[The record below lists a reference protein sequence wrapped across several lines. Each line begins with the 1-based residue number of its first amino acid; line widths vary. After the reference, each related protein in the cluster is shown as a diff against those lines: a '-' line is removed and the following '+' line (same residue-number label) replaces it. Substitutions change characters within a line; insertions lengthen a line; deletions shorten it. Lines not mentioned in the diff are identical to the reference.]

1 MFENEGTEIESTQSD
16 VVEESSSE
24 TPDSSQETQQV
35 AAPQEQKEVP
45 FHEHP
50 RWKEVMEERNAERQR
65 AQALE
70 QRLAD
75 MDRRYQEL
83 SRPKS
88 DKPDFKE
95 ISSKMQERLKS
106 IDPEFQTY
114 MQLLQEQAMSA
125 TEKLNAFE
133 EKQLVSTLTSKF
145 EDLAAKSSLSPALKD
160 LYFSKMDSE
169 YRAGRLNSPDA
180 LEKVFKAFH
189 EPYAKQQEEL
199 KRAAIE
205 EYTKAKKADAT
216 KPTGQPKGKAPA
228 AGQVD
233 FSKMTQQEAKQF
245 LNKQIVTQL
254 RAGRET

>member
-16 VVEESSSE
+16 VVDESSSDSQ
-24 TPDSSQETQQV
+24 DSSQVAQQA
-35 AAPQEQKEVP
+35 AAPKEENLP

-50 RWKEVMEERNAERQR
+50 RWKEVMEERNAERTR

-83 SRPKS
+83 SRPRSEPKK
-88 DKPDFKE
+88 DALVDRLTGIDEDFGRRFGE
-95 ISSKMQERLKS
+95 IAKQAELAT
-106 IDPEFQTY
+106 Q
-114 MQLLQEQAMSA
+114 LQEQ
-125 TEKLNAFE
+125 LNAFKE
-133 EKQLVSTLTSKF
+133 ERVVESLKGKF
-145 EDLAAKSSLSPALKD
+145 EELASKNSLDPTDKE
-160 LYFSKMDSE
+160 LYFSKLDLA
-169 YRAGRLNSPDA
+169 YRQGKLRSPADVEA
-180 LEKVFKAFH
+180 QFKAIH
-189 EPYAKQQEEL
+189 EPQAKRMEAY

-216 KPTGQPKGKAPA
+216 RPTGQPKGKAPS
-228 AGQVD
+228 AGKVD
-233 FSKMTQQEAKQF
+233 FSKMSQQEAKAF

>member
-16 VVEESSSE
+16 VTEESSSE
-24 TPDSSQETQQV
+24 TPDSSQAEQQA
-35 AAPQEQKEVP
+35 AAPKEETLP

-83 SRPKS
+83 SRPK
-88 DKPDFKE
+88 PAAKE
-95 ISSKMQERLKS
+95 DAMVARLMG
-106 IDPEFQTY
+106 IDPEFGKDYQSIKEQAALTA
-114 MQLLQEQAMSA
+114 QLQEQLASF
-125 TEKLNAFE
+125 KE
-133 EKQLVSTLTSKF
+133 ERVVESLKGKF
-145 EDLAAKSSLSPALKD
+145 EDLASQNKLDQYDKD
-160 LYFSKMDSE
+160 LYF
-169 YRAGRLNSPDA
+169 ARLDA
-180 LEKVFKAFH
+180 LYREGKLRSPADLENHFKAIH
-189 EPYAKQQEEL
+189 EPQAKRMEAY

-205 EYTKAKKADAT
+205 EYTKAKKTDAT

-228 AGQVD
+228 AGKVD

>member
-16 VVEESSSE
+16 VSSESSSE
-24 TPDSSQETQQV
+24 TPDSSQEGQQA
-35 AAPQEQKEVP
+35 AAPQQAPEVP

-50 RWKEVMEERNAERQR
+50 RWKEVMEERNSERQR

-83 SRPKS
+83 SRPK
-88 DKPDFKE
+88 PQAKE
-95 ISSKMQERLKS
+95 DAMVARLMG
-106 IDPEFQTY
+106 IDPEFGKDYQSIKEQAALTA
-114 MQLLQEQAMSA
+114 QLQEQLASF
-125 TEKLNAFE
+125 KE
-133 EKQLVSTLTSKF
+133 ERVVESLKGKF
-145 EDLAAKSSLSPALKD
+145 EDLASQNKLDPADKE
-160 LYFSKMDSE
+160 LYFAHLDQA
-169 YRAGRLNSPDA
+169 YRQGKLRSPSDVEA
-180 LEKVFKAFH
+180 QFNDFN
-189 EPYAKQQEEL
+189 EPRAKQLEAY
-199 KRAAIE
+199 KRDAME

-228 AGQVD
+228 AGKVD
-233 FSKMTQQEAKQF
+233 FSKMTQLEAKQI

>member
-1 MFENEGTEIESTQSD
+1 MFENEGTEIESTTD
-16 VVEESSSE
+16 VVEESSSGSQ
-24 TPDSSQETQQV
+24 DSSQTEQQA
-35 AAPQEQKEVP
+35 AAPKEETLP

-50 RWKEVMEERNAERQR
+50 RWKEVMEERNTERQR

-83 SRPKS
+83 SRPR
-88 DKPDFKE
+88 
-95 ISSKMQERLKS
+95 QEPKKDALLDRLIE
-106 IDPEFQTY
+106 IDPEFGNKFGEISKQA
-114 MQLLQEQAMSA
+114 QLAAQLQEQ
-125 TEKLNAFE
+125 LNSFKE
-133 EKQLVSTLTSKF
+133 ERVVESLKGKF
-145 EDLAAKSSLSPALKD
+145 EDLASQSKLDPADKSLYFAQLDLAYRQGKLRSPAD
-160 LYFSKMDSE
+160 VE
-169 YRAGRLNSPDA
+169 NH
-180 LEKVFKAFH
+180 FKAIH
-189 EPYAKQQEEL
+189 EPRAKQLEAY

-205 EYTKAKKADAT
+205 EYTKAKKADAN

-228 AGQVD
+228 AGKVD

>member
-24 TPDSSQETQQV
+24 TPDSSQAGRQAV
-35 AAPQEQKEVP
+35 APKEEPLP

-50 RWKEVMEERNAERQR
+50 RWKEVMEERNSERQR

-83 SRPKS
+83 SRPRSEPKK
-88 DKPDFKE
+88 DALVDRLMGIDEDFGKRFGE
-95 ISSKMQERLKS
+95 ISKQAELASQ
-106 IDPEFQTY
+106 
-114 MQLLQEQAMSA
+114 LQEQ
-125 TEKLNAFE
+125 LNSFKE
-133 EKQLVSTLTSKF
+133 ERVVESLKGKF
-145 EDLAAKSSLSPALKD
+145 EDLASQNKLDPADKELYFARLDLAYRQGKLRSPAD
-160 LYFSKMDSE
+160 VE
-169 YRAGRLNSPDA
+169 NH
-180 LEKVFKAFH
+180 FKAIH
-189 EPYAKQQEEL
+189 EPQAKRLEAY

-228 AGQVD
+228 AGKVD

-245 LNKQIVTQL
+245 LNQQIVTQL

>member
-1 MFENEGTEIESTQSD
+1 MFENEGTEIESTTD
-16 VVEESSSE
+16 VVEESSSGSQ
-24 TPDSSQETQQV
+24 DSSQTEQQA
-35 AAPQEQKEVP
+35 AAPKEETLP

-50 RWKEVMEERNAERQR
+50 RWKEVMEERNTERQR

-83 SRPKS
+83 SRPK
-88 DKPDFKE
+88 PQAKE
-95 ISSKMQERLKS
+95 DAMVARLMG
-106 IDPEFQTY
+106 IDPGFCKDYQSIKEQAAFTAQ
-114 MQLLQEQAMSA
+114 LQEQLASF
-125 TEKLNAFE
+125 KE
-133 EKQLVSTLTSKF
+133 ERVVESLKGKF
-145 EDLAAKSSLSPALKD
+145 EDLASQNKLDPADKE
-160 LYFSKMDSE
+160 LYFAHLDQA
-169 YRAGRLNSPDA
+169 YRQGKLRSPSDVEA
-180 LEKVFKAFH
+180 QFKAIH
-189 EPYAKQQEEL
+189 EPRAKQLEAY

-228 AGQVD
+228 AGKVD